1 MKHTPGPW
9 KFDGVKSVTGYEI
22 TGQIGGVHVPV
33 AYTQG
38 ADKPNAYLIAA
49 APKMLATLKK
59 VHAQL
64 VAWGKQNGMDFQL
77 ISAVEDTIS
86 EAEPGWRV

>member
-9 KFDGVKSVTGYEI
+9 ESAGSRIFQANSVSVI
-22 TGQIGGVHVPV
+22 
-33 AYTQG
+33 A
-38 ADKPNAYLIAA
+38 ADVMNSADRDLIAA
-49 APKMLATLKK
+49 SPKMLHTLKK

-86 EAEPGWRV
+86 EAEPGWRG